1 MTSLPEN
8 RKEPAYLRL
17 CRELREAVLAGVYP
31 PGSRLPSK
39 RRLAAE
45 RGVSVI
51 TAEHALALLA
61 DEGYAELRERSGTYA
76 LARGERAPARR
87 ASLEEMSLPL
97 SVPEDFPF
105 SALAK
110 IMRRT
115 LAEKGEQ
122 ILAKSPPQGT
132 AELRGA
138 IREYLA
144 RSRGVDV
151 PETRIF
157 IGSGAEHFYSL
168 VVQLLGRERV
178 FALEEPCYGKI
189 RRVYELGGARC
200 VGLPMGADGIE
211 SAALARCE
219 ADVLHVTPTRSYPS
233 GVTAGAAKRREY
245 ADWARSRGALLIE
258 DDYASELAAPH
269 RRPELLLSLLPE
281 RVIYLNTFS
290 KTIAPSFRAGYML
303 LPEELAA
310 VYRERLG
317 FYSCTVPVY
326 EQYVLAEWI
335 RSGEF
340 ERTVNRRR
348 RKENA

>member
-17 CRELREAVLAGVYP
+17 CRELREAVLAGVYS

-39 RRLAAE
+39 RQLAAE

-76 LARGERAPARR
+76 LARGEAAPRR

-138 IREYLA
+138 IRDYLS

-151 PETRIF
+151 PEERIF
-157 IGSGAEHFYSL
+157 IGSGAEHFYAL
-168 VVQLLGRERV
+168 LVQLLGRERV

-200 VGLPMGADGIE
+200 EPLPMGADGIE
-211 SAALARCE
+211 SEALARCT
-219 ADVLHVTPTRSYPS
+219 ADVLHVTPSRSYPS
-233 GVTAGAAKRREY
+233 GVTADAAKRREY
-245 ADWARSRGALLIE
+245 VDWARSRGALLIE
-258 DDYASELAAPH
+258 DDYASELDPPL
-269 RRPELLLSLLPE
+269 RRGETLLALLPE

-303 LPEELAA
+303 LPDPLAA
-310 VYRERLG
+310 LYRERLG

-348 RKENA
+348 RKQNG